1 MNNDERP
8 YLMCRK
14 KEQKTAF
21 FLYYI
26 RCIRKNFVPLH
37 PNFSPLILKESYFK
51 DSIQ

>member
-1 MNNDERP
+1 MNNDKRP
-8 YLMCRK
+8 NLICRK

-21 FLYYI
+21 FPYKI
-26 RCIRKNFVPLH
+26 RCIGKFFVPLH